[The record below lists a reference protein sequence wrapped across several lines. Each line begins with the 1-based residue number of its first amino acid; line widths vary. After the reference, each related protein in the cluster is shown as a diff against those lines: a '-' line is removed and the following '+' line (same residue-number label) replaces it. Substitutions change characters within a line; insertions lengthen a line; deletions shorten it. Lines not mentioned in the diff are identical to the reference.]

1 MAISGAYGKIF
12 VTKEGGSKVKIAE
25 MSRWTLNLDV
35 NDVDVT
41 NFDTE
46 GWVERLTSFKDW
58 TASCEGNL
66 VIGDVGQMDLIDAYI
81 NGEPVTIEM
90 TIGKP
95 SKMGEASPQLVISGK
110 AMMSL
115 TLEASTDRQATF
127 SADFNGMGAL
137 TIHTT

>member
-1 MAISGAYGKIF
+1 MAISGAYGKIY
-12 VTKEGGSKVKIAE
+12 VKQGGTNVKIAE

-46 GWVERLTSFKDW
+46 GWVERLTTFKDW

-66 VIGDVGQMDLIDAYI
+66 VIGDVGQMALIHAYI

-90 TIGKP
+90 TIGRP
-95 SKMGEASPQLVISGK
+95 DQEQLIISGK

-115 TLEASTDRQATF
+115 TLEASTDSQATF

-137 TIHTT
+137 TISP

>member
-1 MAISGAYGKIF
+1 
-12 VTKEGGSKVKIAE
+12 
-25 MSRWTLNLDV
+25 LDV

-46 GWVERLTSFKDW
+46 GWVERLTTFKDW

-66 VIGDVGQMDLIDAYI
+66 VIGDVGQMALIDAYI

-95 SKMGEASPQLVISGK
+95 SSPQLVISGK

-115 TLEASTDRQATF
+115 TLEASTDSQATF

-137 TIHTT
+137 TIQTT

>member
-1 MAISGAYGKIF
+1 MAISGAYGKIY
-12 VTKEGGSKVKIAE
+12 VKQGGTNVKIAE

-46 GWVERLTSFKDW
+46 GWVERLTTFKDW

-66 VIGDVGQMDLIDAYI
+66 VIGDVGQMALIDAYI

-95 SKMGEASPQLVISGK
+95 SSPQLVISGD

-115 TLEASTDRQATF
+115 TLEASTDSQATF

-137 TIHTT
+137 TIQTT

>member
-1 MAISGAYGKIF
+1 MAISGAYGKIY
-12 VTKEGGSKVKIAE
+12 VKQGGTNVKIAE

-46 GWVERLTSFKDW
+46 GWVERLTTFKDW

-66 VIGDVGQMDLIDAYI
+66 VIGDVGQMALIDAYI

-95 SKMGEASPQLVISGK
+95 SSPQLVISGN

-115 TLEASTDRQATF
+115 TLEASTDSQATF

-137 TIHTT
+137 TIDTT

>member
-1 MAISGAYGKIF
+1 MAISGAYGKIY
-12 VTKEGGSKVKIAE
+12 VKRGGTNVKIAE

-46 GWVERLTSFKDW
+46 GWVERLTTFKDW

-66 VIGDVGQMDLIDAYI
+66 VIGDVGQMALIHAYI

-95 SKMGEASPQLVISGK
+95 DQEQLIISGK
-110 AMMSL
+110 AYMSL
-115 TLEASTDRQATF
+115 TLEASTDSQATF

-137 TIHTT
+137 TISP

>member
-12 VTKEGGSKVKIAE
+12 VGPESGPATTKVAE

-46 GWVERLTSFKDW
+46 GWVERITTFKDW
-58 TASCEGNL
+58 TASCEGNV
-66 VIGDVGQMDLIDAYI
+66 VIGDAGQMDLIDAYV
-81 NGEPVTIEM
+81 NGEPVTIQM
-90 TIGKP
+90 SIGKP
-95 SKMGEASPQLVISGK
+95 TGSTLTITGK

-115 TLEASTDRQATF
+115 TLEASTDAQATF

-137 TIHTT
+137 TITYT

>member
-1 MAISGAYGKIF
+1 MPISGAYGKIF
-12 VTKEGGSKVKIAE
+12 VKQGGNNVKIAE

-46 GWVERLTSFKDW
+46 GWVERLTTFKDW
-58 TASCEGNL
+58 SASCEGNL
-66 VIGDVGQMDLIDAYI
+66 VIDDVGQMALIDAYI

-95 SKMGEASPQLVISGK
+95 SSPQLVISGN
-110 AMMSL
+110 AIMSL
-115 TLEASTDRQATF
+115 TLEAPTDSQATF
-127 SADFNGMGAL
+127 SADFKGMRAL

>member
-46 GWVERLTSFKDW
+46 GWVERLTTFKDW

-66 VIGDVGQMDLIDAYI
+66 VIGDQGQMNLIHAYI

-95 SKMGEASPQLVISGK
+95 DQEQLVISGK
-110 AMMSL
+110 AYMSL
-115 TLEASTDRQATF
+115 TLEASTDSQATF

-137 TIHTT
+137 TISP

>member
-1 MAISGAYGKIF
+1 MAISGAYGKIY
-12 VTKEGGSKVKIAE
+12 VKRGGTNVKIAE

-41 NFDTE
+41 NFDTD
-46 GWVERLTSFKDW
+46 GWVERLTTFKDW

-66 VIGDVGQMDLIDAYI
+66 VIGDVGQMALIDAYI

-95 SKMGEASPQLVISGK
+95 SSQQLVISGK

-115 TLEASTDRQATF
+115 TLEASTDSQATF

>member
-1 MAISGAYGKIF
+1 MAISGAYGKIY
-12 VTKEGGSKVKIAE
+12 VKQGGTNVKIAE

-46 GWVERLTSFKDW
+46 GWVERLTTFKDW

-66 VIGDVGQMDLIDAYI
+66 VIGDVGQMALIDAYI

-95 SKMGEASPQLVISGK
+95 SSPQLVISGN

-115 TLEASTDRQATF
+115 TLEASTDSQATF

-137 TIHTT
+137 TISP

>member
-1 MAISGAYGKIF
+1 MAISGAYGKIY
-12 VTKEGGSKVKIAE
+12 VKQGGSNVKIAE

-46 GWVERLTSFKDW
+46 GWVERLTTFKDW

-66 VIGDVGQMDLIDAYI
+66 VIGDVGQMALIDAYI

-95 SKMGEASPQLVISGK
+95 SSSQLVISGK

-115 TLEASTDRQATF
+115 TLEASTDSQATF

-137 TIHTT
+137 TIQTT

>member
-1 MAISGAYGKIF
+1 MPISGAYGKIY
-12 VTKEGGSKVKIAE
+12 VKQGGTNVKIAE

-46 GWVERLTSFKDW
+46 GWVERLTTFKDW

-66 VIGDVGQMDLIDAYI
+66 VIGDVGQMALIHAYI

-95 SKMGEASPQLVISGK
+95 DQEQLVISGK
-110 AMMSL
+110 AYMSL
-115 TLEASTDRQATF
+115 TLEASTDSQATF

-137 TIHTT
+137 TISP

>member
-1 MAISGAYGKIF
+1 MAISGAYGKIY
-12 VTKEGGSKVKIAE
+12 VKQGGTNVKIAE

-46 GWVERLTSFKDW
+46 GWVERLTTFKDW

-66 VIGDVGQMDLIDAYI
+66 VIGDVGQMALIDAYI

-95 SKMGEASPQLVISGK
+95 SSPQLVISGN

-115 TLEASTDRQATF
+115 TLEASTDSQATF

>member
-1 MAISGAYGKIF
+1 MAISGAYGKIY
-12 VTKEGGSKVKIAE
+12 VKQGGTNVKIAE

-46 GWVERLTSFKDW
+46 GWVERLTTFKDW

-66 VIGDVGQMDLIDAYI
+66 VIDDVGQMALIDAYI

-95 SKMGEASPQLVISGK
+95 SSSSQLVISGN

-115 TLEASTDRQATF
+115 TLEASTDSQATF
-127 SADFNGMGAL
+127 SADFNGMGPL
-137 TIHTT
+137 TRTYT

>member
-1 MAISGAYGKIF
+1 MAISGAYGKIY
-12 VTKEGGSKVKIAE
+12 VKQGGTNVKIAE

-46 GWVERLTSFKDW
+46 GWVERLSTFKDW

-66 VIGDVGQMDLIDAYI
+66 VIGDVGQMALIEAYI

-95 SKMGEASPQLVISGK
+95 SSPQLVISGN

-115 TLEASTDRQATF
+115 TLEASTDSQATF

>member
-1 MAISGAYGKIF
+1 MAISGAYGKIY
-12 VTKEGGSKVKIAE
+12 VKQGGTNVKIAE

-46 GWVERLTSFKDW
+46 GWVERLTTFKDW

-66 VIGDVGQMDLIDAYI
+66 VIGDVGQMALIDAYI

-95 SKMGEASPQLVISGK
+95 NSPQLVISGN

-115 TLEASTDRQATF
+115 TLEASTDSQATF

>member
-1 MAISGAYGKIF
+1 MAISGAYGKIY
-12 VTKEGGSKVKIAE
+12 VKRGGTNVKIAE

-46 GWVERLTSFKDW
+46 GWVERLTTFKDW

-66 VIGDVGQMDLIDAYI
+66 VIGDVGQMALIDAYI

-95 SKMGEASPQLVISGK
+95 SSPQLVISGK

-115 TLEASTDRQATF
+115 TLEASTDSQATF

>member
-1 MAISGAYGKIF
+1 MAISGAYGKIY
-12 VTKEGGSKVKIAE
+12 VKQGGTNVKIAE

-46 GWVERLTSFKDW
+46 GWVERLSTFKDW

-66 VIGDVGQMDLIDAYI
+66 VIGDVGQTALIDAYI

-95 SKMGEASPQLVISGK
+95 SSPQLVISGK

-115 TLEASTDRQATF
+115 TLEASTDSQATF
-127 SADFNGMGAL
+127 SADFKGMGAL
-137 TIHTT
+137 TRDTT

>member
-12 VTKEGGSKVKIAE
+12 VKQGGTNVKIAE

-46 GWVERLTSFKDW
+46 GWVERLTTFKDW

-66 VIGDVGQMDLIDAYI
+66 VIGDQGQMNLIYAYI

-95 SKMGEASPQLVISGK
+95 DQEQLVISGK
-110 AMMSL
+110 AYMSL
-115 TLEASTDRQATF
+115 TLEASTDSQATF
-127 SADFNGMGAL
+127 SAHFNGMGAL
-137 TIHTT
+137 TISP

>member
-12 VTKEGGSKVKIAE
+12 VGPKNGPAATKVAE

-46 GWVERLTSFKDW
+46 GWVERLSTFKDW

-66 VIGDVGQMDLIDAYI
+66 VISDAGQMDLIDAYV
-81 NGEPVTIEM
+81 NGEPVTIQM
-90 TIGKP
+90 SIGKP
-95 SKMGEASPQLVISGK
+95 TGSTLTITGK

-115 TLEASTDRQATF
+115 TLEASTDAQATF
-127 SADFNGMGAL
+127 SADFNGMGPL
-137 TIHTT
+137 TRTYT